1 MQGKNFLEEFHLH
14 WIINFITWF
23 LLILIQKKVLKEAL
37 CWRVFTLIRLSWE
50 PLLENCLVMMR
61 KSTFFS
67 QRKIGY
73 YCWRWPRKNTNK
85 FFLHSSPRL
94 TRVILL
100 LWSAYFF
107 KKRCRS
113 RFLLLDSRRILKR
126 CCRLFHT
133 WIEKHP
139 QQQNYPAMTWRK
151 KVPIEIKATQKI
163 TIRRPFSI
171 LLSRG

>member
-67 QRKIGY
+67 KERLGITVEDDLVKTLISFFYIPLQGSQESS
-73 YCWRWPRKNTNK
+73 YCFEVPT
-85 FFLHSSPRL
+85 
-94 TRVILL
+94 
-100 LWSAYFF
+100 FF
-107 KKRCRS
+107 KKRCRR

-151 KVPIEIKATQKI
+151 KVPIEIKATQKNYYQKAI
-163 TIRRPFSI
+163 FNSTF
-171 LLSRG
+171 

>member
-1 MQGKNFLEEFHLH
+1 MISIDFDPKESAKRSFVLEGFYPHKVVMRAPLRKLLGDDEK
-14 WIINFITWF
+14 IN
-23 LLILIQKKVLKEAL
+23 
-37 CWRVFTLIRLSWE
+37 
-50 PLLENCLVMMR
+50 
-61 KSTFFS
+61 FFS

-107 KKRCRS
+107 KKRCRR